1 MSVTCPEG
9 NQSGVHPERPI
20 SHLLF
25 MDDLKVY
32 AGDKDKLGKVVDLVD
47 DVSVPMGM
55 NLGLRKRAVAHMI
68 GGVVCQ
74 EGEDLTLKGL

>member
-1 MSVTCPEG
+1 
-9 NQSGVHPERPI
+9 
-20 SHLLF
+20 

-47 DVSVPMGM
+47 NVSVPMGM

-68 GGVVCQ
+68 GVLCAKK
-74 EGEDLTLKGL
+74 GEDLTLKGL